1 MVVMIL
7 NLLSAVITL
16 YTILCFIYIIMSW
29 MPGVKFT
36 KFGRFIESLCGP
48 YMNMF
53 SRVSFLHIGNV
64 DFTPII
70 SIGLLSL
77 FSSILGGI
85 TSTGRIYFGHILATI
100 IFMLWNI
107 VSSLLG
113 IIVLLVF
120 IRWIVL
126 LINHGKTSY
135 DSAWNQVDII
145 IQKFCYKVANT
156 FSKGII
162 DYKKA
167 LLINWI
173 TFAVILGAGNIL
185 IRILVNI
192 CYRMP
197 F

>member
-36 KFGRFIESLCGP
+36 KVGRFIESLCGP

-53 SRVSFLHIGNV
+53 SKITFLHIGNI

-77 FSSILGGI
+77 ASSILGGI
-85 TSTGRIYFGHILATI
+85 TSTGRIYLGHILATI

-156 FSKGII
+156 FSKGIM

-192 CYRMP
+192 CYRLP